1 MAGALMEEHVI
12 RFATLVAF
20 GLFVGACNSD
30 GGDTGDDDDTD
41 GGGPTHTEEIIA
53 LTPDTANGATIFGGN
68 CSSCH
73 DTDGAGI
80 TGLGSDI
87 RGHAQA
93 ETIKAVLDAYLEPPP
108 EPLMVIPPY
117 TDQEIADVSAF
128 VETEL

>member
-1 MAGALMEEHVI
+1 VI

-30 GGDTGDDDDTD
+30 GGSDTGDDDDDDD
-41 GGGPTHTEEIIA
+41 GGLTHTEEILA

-73 DTDGAGI
+73 GTDGAGI
-80 TGLGSDI
+80 SGLGSDI
-87 RGHAQA
+87 RGNPQA
-93 ETIKAVLDAYLEPPP
+93 ETIKAILDAYLPASQKP

-117 TDQEIADVSAF
+117 NDQEIADVSAH
-128 VETEL
+128 VEADL